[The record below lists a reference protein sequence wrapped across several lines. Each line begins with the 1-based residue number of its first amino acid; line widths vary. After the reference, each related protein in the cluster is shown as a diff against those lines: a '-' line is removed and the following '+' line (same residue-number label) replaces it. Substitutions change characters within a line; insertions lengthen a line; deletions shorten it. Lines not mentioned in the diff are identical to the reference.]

1 MTCSRDP
8 TSTAN
13 NFYTCWKTTQL
24 HYDVWMGY
32 LSVKNARIQSLA
44 WASPLC
50 PISGALQRHQNF
62 LSTATDALSPLQ
74 TDCLGTHPLASK
86 EPSYSWHLWK
96 PYHPM
101 YTCRFWSWTTLPETY
116 LPLCNASFL
125 QDLTSCRKQEKA
137 PPARDMKSFDFRIK
151 TKKNSTNWDKHSK
164 PLRIA
169 LVVSNHIT
177 SLKLQPKEK
186 KAGVKISPGLGEI
199 KPTGAWWQTLRAQ
212 SFGRSGT
219 RKLSSIWYEVQTKAD
234 RKEPRHTMVACPTF
248 NFDISAHH
256 PIPGKQSLYWATI
269 HLF

>member
-1 MTCSRDP
+1 MDFGANLILTEGGDHHPPICKHQMTCSRDP

-44 WASPLC
+44 LASPLC

-101 YTCRFWSWTTLPETY
+101 YTCRFWSWTTWPETY
-116 LPLCNASFL
+116 LPLCSASFL

-151 TKKNSTNWDKHSK
+151 TKKNSTNWNKHSK

-186 KAGVKISPGLGEI
+186 KAGVKISSGLGEI
-199 KPTGAWWQTLRAQ
+199 KPTGANTQTTFSIHKPKNRHYP
-212 SFGRSGT
+212 
-219 RKLSSIWYEVQTKAD
+219 LSSIHYKSVTKKSYYNCGQKKL
-234 RKEPRHTMVACPTF
+234 R
-248 NFDISAHH
+248 
-256 PIPGKQSLYWATI
+256 
-269 HLF
+269 